1 MTGVLSAS
9 RRARGESSDVRRDGG
24 EETRATR
31 PYLGEA
37 FSTAARGVVVEE
49 CDCPERDDAAG
60 GGGGGGGAS
69 PLPPEAV
76 AVAAK
81 SPPSV
86 GSGGGG
92 GGGAPLGS
100 DKCVSSAPSSRRI
113 DSSSARSES
122 TIVHWSWSS
131 MMMAMAEEE
140 GKGRPSGGGL
150 GAAGDGRR
158 TTPRRVLSSR
168 EFICVP
174 TEREVNR

>member
-1 MTGVLSAS
+1 MLLAS

-92 GGGAPLGS
+92 GGAPLGS

-150 GAAGDGRR
+150 GAAGECC
-158 TTPRRVLSSR
+158 RRVNLFVFHQPQEGSQQG
-168 EFICVP
+168 
-174 TEREVNR
+174 